1 LDNYF
6 GTEGV
11 CHTVGE
17 NRSNADVA
25 TTPCDDST
33 VDDTSTHVGD
43 TSDSD
48 RSTGTWVEVVN
59 QKRTRKANSGFAQ
72 KIVSSALS

>member
-1 LDNYF
+1 MAWCAD
-6 GTEGV
+6 
-11 CHTVGE
+11 VGE

-25 TTPCDDST
+25 TTPCDDPT
-33 VDDTSTHVGD
+33 VDDTNMHVRG
-43 TSDSD
+43 TNDSD

-59 QKRTRKANSGFAQ
+59 RKRTKKANSGFAQ